1 MIGNR
6 PYFPTDMD
14 TNIHTLSTTEL
25 RVLGCLLEKEMATPE
40 YYPLTLNALQ
50 NACNQKTNREPVVS
64 YDEETVMAAVTDLKE
79 RKLVRQSNLGRAV
92 KYEQILS
99 EKQQL
104 TPREKAIVCILLLR
118 GPQTIGEIR
127 GRTERLYAFNELDEV
142 RETLETLMEMGF
154 TARLPMQPGR
164 KEARFGHLLGETS
177 AVTTEDEAETSV
189 PRPSATDA
197 NRIQEMEAQIE
208 QLKAD
213 VAELRAEFGRFKA
226 QFE

>member
-1 MIGNR
+1 
-6 PYFPTDMD
+6 MD
-14 TNIHTLSTTEL
+14 TNLHNLSTAEL

-64 YDEETVMAAVTDLKE
+64 YDEETVMAAVLALKE
-79 RKLVRQSNLGRAV
+79 QKLVRQSNLGRAV

-99 EKQQL
+99 ENQQL

-127 GRTERLYAFNELDEV
+127 GRTERLYAFGELDEV
-142 RETLETLMEMGF
+142 RETLDTLMEMEVV
-154 TARLPMQPGR
+154 TRLAMQPGR
-164 KEARFGHLLGETS
+164 KEARYAHLLGDGAGEEAS
-177 AVTTEDEAETSV
+177 ASEESGATLTTTTAGD
-189 PRPSATDA
+189 
-197 NRIQEMEAQIE
+197 RIEEMQAQIE
-208 QLKAD
+208 QLKAEI
-213 VAELRAEFGRFKA
+213 AELQNAFTRFKA